1 MDLAIGVDGHDPNN
15 TLRVRDAS
23 KQHRTGPHPGTVDG
37 VGERGPAQS
46 VIVLGVQVSYEVD
59 VMFHGN
65 SGLGSVFM
73 VRVRPDAVFAA
84 LEPFDAVFEVI
95 EGGG

>member
-15 TLRVRDAS
+15 SMRVRVAS
-23 KQHRTGPHPGTVDG
+23 KQHRAGPHPGRVDG
-37 VGERGPAQS
+37 VSKRRPAQS

-65 SGLGSVFM
+65 SVMGSVSRYGFGQTRGSQRFG
-73 VRVRPDAVFAA
+73 VRCRTR
-84 LEPFDAVFEVI
+84 
-95 EGGG
+95 GRRGRR